1 MSETKKTRTL
11 PLDKQV
17 AKLRDQRA
25 AAVALVAD
33 IDSKLPALE
42 AELASVTAEAEA
54 RKDIDVTGLPEGT
67 KVAFNYGRGESRK
80 ELTGRTVAFRAK
92 SNAADAAY
100 KVETGEGFDV
110 TVVTVFARDVL
121 RTVPAI

>member
-1 MSETKKTRTL
+1 MSDTKKTRTL

-17 AKLRDQRA
+17 LKLQEQRV
-25 AAVALVAD
+25 AAVTLIRD

-42 AELASVTAEAEA
+42 AALANRTAEAEA

-92 SNAADAAY
+92 SDATDAAY

-121 RTVPAI
+121 RVVPAI